1 MGETNLLQDLVGM
14 EGLEGDIEDIEI
26 GSNYPYA
33 DELQQKVPS
42 TNTTSKGGVSNFNN
56 KLFLQGDKQYKD
68 FVDLEMSNIQ
78 STEGEKEKRKKKKRK
93 PKVVNQETVIKII
106 KNSLIEPYNID
117 PKKFDVELLIKKR
130 KVNTALL

>member
-1 MGETNLLQDLVGM
+1 
-14 EGLEGDIEDIEI
+14 
-26 GSNYPYA
+26 
-33 DELQQKVPS
+33 
-42 TNTTSKGGVSNFNN
+42 
-56 KLFLQGDKQYKD
+56 
-68 FVDLEMSNIQ
+68 MSNIQ